1 MIPAELKPAVPLA
14 PLTTLGVGGPASW
27 YGEVETPERLRAV
40 LAFARDR
47 GLPLQ
52 LLGGGSNVL
61 IADAGLDAVVVR
73 YLDQNLSFS
82 DAGSRV
88 EALCGAGVAWVSLV
102 EQAVARDLAG
112 IECLAGIPGLA
123 GAAPMQN
130 IGAYGQEVADV
141 LRSVDVVDRQTGE
154 AGSFDAADCGFGYRM
169 SNFKGAWAGRYVVTG
184 IRISLL
190 RGGPPALRYAE
201 LARAAEGEPS
211 LVGVAA
217 TVVALRRRKAM
228 VLDPAVADSRSA
240 GSFFTNPILSEE
252 AAEAVAEAALRAV
265 GQAVPSWPAGEGRR
279 KLAAAWLIE
288 KSGTRKGERC
298 GGAAIS
304 SRHAL
309 ALCNAGGATA
319 AELVALASRVR
330 GRVRDA
336 FGVSLEPEPR
346 FLGFES
352 DVNALLG

>member
-1 MIPAELKPAVPLA
+1 MIPAELKPGVPLA
-14 PLTTLGVGGPASW
+14 PLTTLGVGGPATW

-40 LAFARDR
+40 LAFARDE
-47 GLPLQ
+47 GLPVQ

-61 IADAGLDAVVVR
+61 IADSGLDSVVVR
-73 YLDQNLSFS
+73 LLDKSLSFVG
-82 DAGSRV
+82 AGDCV
-88 EALCGAGVAWVSLV
+88 DVICGAGVTWVDLV
-102 EQAVARDLAG
+102 DEVVSRGLAG

-141 LRSVDVVDRQTGE
+141 LRSVDVVDLRTGQ
-154 AGSFDAADCGFGYRM
+154 ASTIDAADCGFGYRK
-169 SNFKGAWAGRYVVTG
+169 SYFKGAWAGHYAVTR
-184 IRISLL
+184 IRLSLIPN
-190 RGGPPALRYAE
+190 GPPALRYAE
-201 LARAAEGEPS
+201 LARAADGEAT
-211 LVGVAA
+211 LAGVAA

-252 AAEAVAEAALRAV
+252 AAEAVADAALRAV
-265 GQAVPSWPAGEGRR
+265 GRAVPSWPAGEGRR

-288 KSGTRKGERC
+288 QSGTEKGERS

-319 AELVALASRVR
+319 ADVVALASRVR

-336 FGVSLEPEPR
+336 FGVTLEPEPR